1 MNDYQNTSI
10 PESDSSAD
18 LYKNNNGRE
27 IENIL
32 KLGGENKLKQQKMPS
47 PLTTF
52 NCGEL
57 NNNTNETKSS
67 GQMTAEDIRIR
78 EIEAAHT
85 PPSEGIKE
93 IPIPEVQEDATEP
106 TSSSSVATSQL
117 MAAAF
122 AHLMAK
128 QYEQQGMQD
137 NDRQIHQ
144 QQEIL
149 QQNENRIRQREREV
163 AAELLSKHLQQHG
176 ALLQQLKQLSTIQG
190 ANAATFLPQKTQTQ
204 ALGNDS
210 FNPTPMLATYSTN
223 SLDIEKDRNLLS
235 SSTLAVLEHHS
246 RGLTSN
252 QSVRRSNNSVENFSN
267 NSILTSANLQQLLLA
282 SSLLLRQQQAKSVT
296 SESMPTNV
304 LHSGEV
310 PTLQQFSGLH
320 QIQQQ
325 RTGLNTSDSSTGRI
339 LENIFVNPS
348 IVDKFAT
355 QMFTPRF
362 QQQLPQIS
370 PLAIAELL
378 RQRTFQQQPK
388 QQVVSPPPPLVTYR
402 RVGRPP
408 KHPST
413 VFQQLPSLL
422 IPNEAIQSHN
432 QQLYNPTQK
441 RPPLCPGRRVPT
453 SADPCQTIV
462 TFLLAYNV
470 SPDVDFSRKAIE
482 SLIKRLRDKREELD
496 WFIQT
501 VIEDGARPTQCITIP
516 RTLDGRLQVCFPHVV
531 YARIFRWGDLHK
543 NEIKHSSICQAA
555 FDMKCDSVCV
565 NPYHYERVI
574 PIAVGKCG
582 FGADSDESSPI
593 STNGSCC
600 ASSSSTGSGGKQEI
614 CQSNHTVPPKNLYTS
629 PISRDMVSS
638 SALLASPMKKLSPLG
653 ADASLNLTSHP
664 LANLNRGLL
673 IPMPFSVQQQQI
685 AQKLLDRKRSICC
698 DTPQQLTTSTVADGF
713 NSESNVIDDN
723 VKKPRLN
730 VVSHASEEKTTGALP
745 TVTSLAPDTPRLTF
759 SYHEW
764 GNLVLP
770 RRSFYGSAVHCGTR
784 DAGDAKEFFQIG
796 CGKLLI
802 PEEGSA
808 TELSP
813 LKSQQLLDARKQIGL
828 GLVLESNDDGELF
841 LTSYARR
848 PLLVQSHYLDREAM
862 RSAMDVERIKH
873 TIFPKATIKIFD
885 LWQSFRLMCQ
895 LRLHKIR
902 NSTADHLVG
911 IGQDSFTFLNHLC
924 NVRISFGVQ
933 HSHNF
938 FDESDGC
945 DLLESSPCSMEIHM
959 GRSKRILEKLI
970 ERPEL
975 AHRFSTSNV
984 GARTGR
990 NLVDVGIKA

>member
-470 SPDVDFSRKAIE
+470 
-482 SLIKRLRDKREELD
+482 REELD

-516 RTLDGRLQVCFPHVV
+516 RTLDGRLQ
-531 YARIFRWGDLHK
+531 
-543 NEIKHSSICQAA
+543 
-555 FDMKCDSVCV
+555 VCV

-959 GRSKRILEKLI
+959 GRSVLHELINLIFLFRSKRILEKLI